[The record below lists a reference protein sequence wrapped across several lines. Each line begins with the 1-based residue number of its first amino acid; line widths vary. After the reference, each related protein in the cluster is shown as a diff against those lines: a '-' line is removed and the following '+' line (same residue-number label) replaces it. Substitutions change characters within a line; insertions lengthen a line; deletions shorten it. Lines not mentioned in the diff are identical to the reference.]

1 MITEKIFKFKTLSQ
15 FVCINAYVRSFIPI
29 IWAPKC
35 LQIKKCSIQKLLK
48 ISKPTPLLYN
58 KILFYILKGLGS
70 AAIQAI
76 HVASGS
82 RPSDWPNGGPRSSKL
97 RLFCK
102 KTPHIQWKS
111 IRSLTSSLMIFYEKS
126 LGFHTI
132 NPQSIYPGLRKF
144 TKKPLSFH
152 KINSS
157 SFFSLRNFYRKN
169 LLF

>member
-1 MITEKIFKFKTLSQ
+1 MIFEHQNTSKSKVDKFKNYSMITEKIFKFKTLSQ
-15 FVCINAYVRSFIPI
+15 FVCINAYMRSFIPI
-29 IWAPKC
+29 IWAPKY

-82 RPSDWPNGGPRSSKL
+82 RASDWLNGGPRSSKP

-102 KTPHIQWKS
+102 KNPHI
-111 IRSLTSSLMIFYEKS
+111 
-126 LGFHTI
+126 
-132 NPQSIYPGLRKF
+132 
-144 TKKPLSFH
+144 
-152 KINSS
+152 
-157 SFFSLRNFYRKN
+157 
-169 LLF
+169 